1 MGSLEPHVHRVTML
15 VFVAGPSGSRLWVS
29 CGRER
34 SQPVVPQEQTLVNY
48 LLGAAWV
55 ALAASDGLPVNTPKS
70 VGMSAARL
78 ASIDRIVTRGITA
91 GGYPGASVV
100 IGRRGYAVVQKGFGK
115 LGWTS
120 SSARV
125 SADRTIYDL
134 ASLTKVVGTTTGAM
148 LLFDEGKLD
157 LNAPVH
163 TYLPAFSGGWK
174 DSVTVRQLLT
184 HRSGLPAGR
193 DLWRVARTPDEA
205 RAAVLSTNLECRPGQ
220 CYIYSDLG
228 ADVLGFVIEAVAGAS
243 LDHFLHDRVFEPLGM
258 NDTFFRPADS
268 VFYRVAPTEMAPP
281 RGYPVRGE
289 VHDENAYALGGVAGH
304 AGLFSTAAD
313 LSIFAQMMLNGG
325 EYNGVRV
332 LSDSVV
338 TLFTRRAAG
347 TRALGWDTADGDG
360 GSGKFL
366 DSRAY
371 GHTGFTG
378 TSIWLDP
385 DREMFVLLLTNR
397 VHAARARR
405 PAKVI
410 SDVRA
415 DLADAAAAAVID
427 NPDNIISMPTRF
439 RADRAVGWNRPTRS
453 KVVRSRS
460 ARSRSASSK
469 AKTTAK
475 KPTSKASARNTT
487 ASKSTAKKS
496 TTASKSSATKRSTAS
511 KTPAKKPAARRAS

>member
-1 MGSLEPHVHRVTML
+1 MVRI
-15 VFVAGPSGSRLWVS
+15 
-29 CGRER
+29 
-34 SQPVVPQEQTLVNY
+34 
-48 LLGAAWV
+48 LLGAYV
-55 ALAASDGLPVNTPKS
+55 ALAVSDGLPVNTPKS
-70 VGMSAARL
+70 VGMSATRL
-78 ASIDRIVTRGITA
+78 ASIDRILMRGIKA

-100 IGRRGYAVVQKGFGK
+100 IGRNGYAVYQRGFGK
-115 LGWTS
+115 LGWTTS
-120 SSARV
+120 SPRV
-125 SADRTIYDL
+125 TADRSIYDL
-134 ASLTKVVGTTTGAM
+134 ASLTKVVGTTTAAM
-148 LLFDEGKLD
+148 VLYDQGRLD
-157 LNAPVH
+157 LNAPVS

-184 HRSGLPAGR
+184 HRSGLPSGR

-228 ADVLGFVIEAVAGAS
+228 ADVLGFVIEAISGES
-243 LDHFLHDRVFEPLGM
+243 LDVFLHDKVFEPLGM

-268 VFYRVAPTEMAPP
+268 LTYRIAPTEIAPP
-281 RGYPVRGE
+281 RGYPLKGE

-325 EYNGVRV
+325 SYNGVRI
-332 LSDSVV
+332 LSDTTVA
-338 TLFTRRAAG
+338 LFTHRAAG

-371 GHTGFTG
+371 GHTGYTG
-378 TSIWLDP
+378 TSIWIDP
-385 DREMFVLLLTNR
+385 DRQMFVLLLTNR

-415 DLADAAAAAVID
+415 DLADAAVASVVD
-427 NPDNIISMPTRF
+427 NPDNVIAMPRTF
-439 RADRAVGWNRPTRS
+439 RADKAAGWNRP
-453 KVVRSRS
+453 VRTARKSRS
-460 ARSRSASSK
+460 HASHSGKAQASKKPSSKSSAKKSASSAGRS
-469 AKTTAK
+469 AK
-475 KPTSKASARNTT
+475 PS
-487 ASKSTAKKS
+487 ASKSTSSSNQKSGSAK
-496 TTASKSSATKRSTAS
+496 TASTSKSASAKAKSSN
-511 KTPAKKPAARRAS
+511 

>member
-1 MGSLEPHVHRVTML
+1 M
-15 VFVAGPSGSRLWVS
+15 
-29 CGRER
+29 
-34 SQPVVPQEQTLVNY
+34 VNY
-48 LLGAAWV
+48 LLSAAWV

-115 LGWTS
+115 IGWTS

-125 SADRTIYDL
+125 TADRTIYDL

-157 LNAPVH
+157 LDAPVH

-205 RAAVLSTNLECRPGQ
+205 RAAVLATNLECRPGQ

-268 VFYRVAPTEMAPP
+268 VFYRVAPTEIAPP

-325 EYNGVRV
+325 VYNGVRIV
-332 LSDSVV
+332 ADSTVR
-338 TLFTRRAAG
+338 LFTTRAAG
-347 TRALGWDTADGDG
+347 TRALGWDTCDNDG
-360 GSGKFL
+360 GCGAYLS
-366 DSRAY
+366 DHAY

-378 TSIWLDP
+378 TSLWIDP
-385 DREMFVLLLTNR
+385 DREMFVILLTNR

-415 DLADAAAAAVID
+415 DLADAAALAVTD
-427 NPDNIISMPTRF
+427 GPNGVLAWPASF
-439 RADRAVGWNRPTRS
+439 RADRAVGWNRPERALRSRRSRGAGSARKNSRS
-453 KVVRSRS
+453 KLTRAKAKKSS
-460 ARSRSASSK
+460 SSK
-469 AKTTAK
+469 AKKPVAK
-475 KPTSKASARNTT
+475 KATSK
-487 ASKSTAKKS
+487 KPTAKKS
-496 TTASKSSATKRSTAS
+496 PR
-511 KTPAKKPAARRAS
+511 

>member
-1 MGSLEPHVHRVTML
+1 LVH
-15 VFVAGPSGSRLWVS
+15 F
-29 CGRER
+29 
-34 SQPVVPQEQTLVNY
+34 
-48 LLGAAWV
+48 LLGAYV
-55 ALAASDGLPVNTPKS
+55 ALAASDGLPVKTPKS

-78 ASIDRIVTRGITA
+78 ASIDRIVLRGIKA

-100 IGRRGYAVVQKGFGK
+100 IGRKGYAIVQKGFGK

-120 SSARV
+120 SSPRV
-125 SADRTIYDL
+125 TADRTIYDL
-134 ASLTKVVGTTTGAM
+134 ASLTKVVGTTTAAM
-148 LLFDEGKLD
+148 LLFDAGRLD
-157 LNAPVH
+157 LEAPVS

-174 DSVTVRQLLT
+174 DSVTIRQLLT

-205 RAAVLSTNLECRPGQ
+205 RAAVLATNLECRPGQ

-228 ADVLGFVIEAVAGAS
+228 ADVLGFVIEAVAGEA
-243 LDHFLHDRVFEPLGM
+243 LDVFLHDRVFEPLGM
-258 NDTFFRPADS
+258 TDTFYRPADS
-268 VFYRVAPTEMAPP
+268 LTYRIAPTEIAPP
-281 RGYPVRGE
+281 RGYPLQGQ

-325 EYNGVRV
+325 EYNGVRI
-332 LSDSVV
+332 LSDTTVS
-338 TLFTRRAAG
+338 LFTRRTAG

-366 DSRAY
+366 DSHAY
-371 GHTGFTG
+371 GHTGYTG
-378 TSIWLDP
+378 TSIWIDP
-385 DREMFVLLLTNR
+385 ERQMFVLLLTNR

-427 NPDNIISMPTRF
+427 NPDNIVSMPRTF
-439 RADRAVGWNRPTRS
+439 RADKAVGWNRPARTAHS
-453 KVVRSRS
+453 KSRS
-460 ARSRSASSK
+460 ARNRKAVVAKSSRPKASTSK
-469 AKTTAK
+469 ATASKPSAK
-475 KPTSKASARNTT
+475 KPTASTRSGTKPSAAKTASGKTSTKKAS
-487 ASKSTAKKS
+487 
-496 TTASKSSATKRSTAS
+496 
-511 KTPAKKPAARRAS
+511 